1 MADMIKKGILMHVV
15 MAIVCAMCSFVGGVT
30 LSVLMGALL
39 YAAYIVVMYGEGCGF
54 GEHACTV
61 RDTVRKLESEGKKP
75 SDDMEKESYDPKKGL
90 IAALVLAAP
99 LVLLALANL
108 LAANPR
114 SAGENLLGVI
124 TRVVNLPSAFL
135 TRLCTEA
142 IVTEIDGAKQAA
154 ITVLKAFEY
163 DSALDIN
170 FDSLATGFRP
180 IIMYG
185 SAVDVS
191 MLTLM
196 RLLFIPS
203 GILPGLSMFIGY
215 LQGPR
220 LREKTVKDML
230 KGSRKKR
237 KKLKMFGG
245 NKQRKVRG
253 PEI

>member
-99 LVLLALANL
+99 LILLALINL
-108 LAANPR
+108 LMADKT
-114 SAGENLLGVI
+114 SSGENIVGVI
-124 TRVVNLPSAFL
+124 TRVINLPSAFM
-135 TRLCTEA
+135 TRLCTEK
-142 IVTEIDGAKQAA
+142 IVTEIEGAKAA
-154 ITVLKAFEY
+154 AVA
-163 DSALDIN
+163 ALSV
-170 FDSLATGFRP
+170 FDYGKVDTGLLATAFKTIGV
-180 IIMYG
+180 YG

-191 MLTLM
+191 SLNLM
-196 RLLFIPS
+196 RLLFIPT